1 MTRAEVLTEEELHN
15 LKDALEHIEELKHL
29 MEKRPVETFRELLK
43 LNLYMELEIKIEGA
57 AYTLKLNDSD

>member
-43 LNLYMELEIKIEGA
+43 LNLYMELEIQIEGA

>member
-29 MEKRPVETFRELLK
+29 MEKRPVETFRALLK
-43 LNLYMELEIKIEGA
+43 LNLYMELEIQIEGA